1 MQQQKQ
7 QWTTAAV
14 FCQFS
19 EVNLCVTAQKPHGR
33 IHYM

>member
-7 QWTTAAV
+7 QWTTAV
-14 FCQFS
+14 YCQFS
-19 EVNLCVTAQKPHGR
+19 EVNLCVTGQKPHGR